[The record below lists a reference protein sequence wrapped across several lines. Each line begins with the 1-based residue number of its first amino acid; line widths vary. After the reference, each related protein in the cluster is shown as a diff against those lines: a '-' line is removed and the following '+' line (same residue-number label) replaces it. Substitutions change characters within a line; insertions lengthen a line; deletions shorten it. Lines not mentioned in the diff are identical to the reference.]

1 MKRLPLFFSL
11 LAVIALAASLAY
23 WIMQLYKPAQ
33 RPLAAA
39 PPVTI
44 PEPAPDAAATL
55 FGGQAV
61 AAVATNYQLTGVV
74 AAGRSGV
81 AILVAEGQPP
91 KALKVGKE
99 IAPGVSLS
107 EVHARYVM
115 LSEGGVLKRIEL
127 ATDTKAGPDMAP
139 PLPGAQQATQPPATP
154 QPTPAYQ
161 PPLNQQINVPA
172 EVPPQLQQG
181 QQEGQQNQQQG
192 HGAMGSQPQR
202 PGIPPVS
209 PNVQMPMPARTFSP
223 GGGPPNQ

>member
-23 WIMQLYKPAQ
+23 WAMQLYKPAQ

-39 PPVTI
+39 PPATV
-44 PEPAPDAAATL
+44 PEPAPAAAATL

-74 AAGRSGV
+74 SAGRSGV
-81 AILVAEGQPP
+81 AILVTEGQPP

-107 EVHARYVM
+107 EVHPRYVM

-139 PLPGAQQATQPPATP
+139 PLPGAPPPAPQQATQPP
-154 QPTPAYQ
+154 PTPAYQ
-161 PPLNQQINVPA
+161 PPMNQPVNVPA
-172 EVPPQLQQG
+172 EVPPQLQQ
-181 QQEGQQNQQQG
+181 NQQQG
-192 HGAMGSQPQR
+192 QPNMGSQPQR
-202 PGIPPVS
+202 PGMPPVP
-209 PNVQMPMPARTFSP
+209 PNVQMPAPTRSFSP